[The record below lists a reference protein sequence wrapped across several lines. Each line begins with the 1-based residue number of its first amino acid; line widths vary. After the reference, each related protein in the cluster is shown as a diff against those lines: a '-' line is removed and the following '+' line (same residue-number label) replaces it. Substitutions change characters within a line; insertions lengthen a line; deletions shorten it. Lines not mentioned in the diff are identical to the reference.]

1 MRELRKKNDVEILND
16 FYQTD
21 MRFMVLQL
29 SDDEIGPFRYVSDMD
44 TGDRFIFVTVSPE
57 LYEEKA

>member
-44 TGDRFIFVTVSPE
+44 TGERLIFVTVSPE

>member
-1 MRELRKKNDVEILND
+1 MREFRKKNNVEILND
-16 FYQTD
+16 FFNTD

-29 SDDEIGPFRYVSDMD
+29 TEEEIGPFRYVSDMD